1 MLFSAILSS
10 NNTGFMHI
18 SSFPVDFYIDILLSF
33 NTLQDVKER
42 TFNNFYF
49 GNRIFLFGTHNL

>member
-1 MLFSAILSS
+1 MMFSAILSS
-10 NNTGFMHI
+10 NYTGFMHI

-49 GNRIFLFGTHNL
+49 GKPDIPVWNP